1 MFMATGI
8 PSDLKNH
15 LKKANIL
22 DDDLEIVHK
31 KMRERTSASVMT
43 YLQLVLLKLN
53 RNSVKSQAVVN
64 KIQNHDDI
72 LEHNKYL
79 QESESISRESAR

>member
-1 MFMATGI
+1 MATNI

-31 KMRERTSASVMT
+31 KMRERTSASVIS

-53 RNSVKSQAVVN
+53 RSTVKSQAVVN
-64 KIQNHDDI
+64 KIENHDKI
-72 LEHNKYL
+72 LQHNQYL
-79 QESESISRESAR
+79 QESESISRESTL

>member
-1 MFMATGI
+1 MASNI

-31 KMRERTSASVMT
+31 KMRERTSASVIS

-53 RNSVKSQAVVN
+53 RSTVKSQAVVN
-64 KIQNHDDI
+64 KIENHDKI
-72 LEHNKYL
+72 LQHNQYL
-79 QESESISRESAR
+79 QESESISRESTL

>member
-53 RNSVKSQAVVN
+53 SNSVKSQAVVN

-72 LEHNKYL
+72 LQHDKYL
-79 QESESISRESAR
+79 QESELISRESA